1 MIPNV
6 ESFSFSF
13 FRNTKVGAFLFKLKI
28 LVTSASLVMQ
38 NKIPSSCLAIV
49 VNSSASLPYASKKVN
64 GQCFQTKQPEQLE
77 KL

>member
-13 FRNTKVGAFLFKLKI
+13 FRNTKAGAFLLRLKI
-28 LVTSASLVMQ
+28 LVTSTSLVMQ

-49 VNSSASLPYASKKVN
+49 VNASASLPYASEKVS
-64 GQCFQTKQPEQLE
+64 GQCFQIK
-77 KL
+77 